1 MANMKLIEDARIRG
15 DEIEQLINRHPE
27 GLTTEEIAAAV
38 KTRYNYLN
46 VSRSLR
52 SLYKNKRVDRVPS
65 DLRIHTYIPSM
76 RGTENVKPIAFN
88 YMKYLRGEVPLI
100 KGTIPSQPRKELTEL
115 IENNMRIKSITPK
128 DLSMRV
134 KFMDEQNDRV
144 ATLIYE
150 PNGNSGVMYKMG
162 ELNVMDERGL
172 LNFLGR
178 GVVEE

>member
-1 MANMKLIEDARIRG
+1 MANTKVIEEAKIRR
-15 DEIEQLINRHPE
+15 DELESLINKHPE
-27 GLTTEEIAAAV
+27 GLTTDEVAAAV
-38 KTRYNYLN
+38 NKRYTPLD
-46 VSRSLR
+46 VGRALR
-52 SLYKNKRVDRVPS
+52 NLYKNKRVDRVPS
-65 DLRIHTYIPSM
+65 ELRIHTYIPSM
-76 RGTENVKPIAFN
+76 RGGDTKPIAFN
-88 YMKYLRGEVPLI
+88 YIKYLRGEVPLI
-100 KGTIPSQPRKELTEL
+100 NGVIPPQPRKELIEL
-115 IENNMRIKSITPK
+115 IENNMRIKNSTPK

-134 KFMDEQNDRV
+134 KFMDERNGRV